1 MVQLLA
7 VRWGFAAM
15 VAVAIT
21 AGVVAAATV
30 TTPADIP
37 SVALRAVP
45 VYRVEVGAAVFF
57 AFYLVAMA
65 LVLAMHNRAFTEIGT
80 DGIRARDMATASEE
94 LDGETLAA
102 ELLEELAEEIGNL
115 RARRQDVH

>member
-1 MVQLLA
+1 
-7 VRWGFAAM
+7 M